1 MKVDERIKIPK
12 PNNWPRR
19 FTSKVPSF
27 KNAKDQQQEEYKK
40 LLDDQIDFVQAL
52 RLYGI
57 KEKEPAMSTANSLQE
72 GKKSLSRLSTTEDR
86 MRRKRSQNGFGL
98 WMNSKAVDGTVH
110 GERNAQGGTT
120 SALP

>member
-1 MKVDERIKIPK
+1 MDERIKIPK

-57 KEKEPAMSTANSLQE
+57 KEKEPAMSTTNSLQE

-86 MRRKRSQNGFGL
+86 MRRKRSH
-98 WMNSKAVDGTVH
+98 T
-110 GERNAQGGTT
+110 
-120 SALP
+120 ALACG